1 MPNGIYP
8 VPQFH
13 SQPSP
18 DSGARPTLSL
28 RIRTRWERDRLDDE
42 LASGADPGFEP

>member
-18 DSGARPTLSL
+18 DSSARPTLSL
-28 RIRTRWERDRLDDE
+28 RMRTRVRRR
-42 LASGADPGFEP
+42 PRFES